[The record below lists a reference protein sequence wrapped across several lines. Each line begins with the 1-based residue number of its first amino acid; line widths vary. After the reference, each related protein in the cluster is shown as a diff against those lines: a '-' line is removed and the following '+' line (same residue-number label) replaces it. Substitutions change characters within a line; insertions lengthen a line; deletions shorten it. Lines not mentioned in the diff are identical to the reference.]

1 MQTLIPSTSS
11 PSNPRLFGGS
21 VYAGRMHFALWIVA
35 AALLSGEHVHGRHPT
50 PRSYSSHDYYVLEHD
65 PAGGATLDDCA
76 STLGLEVVEQAGELQ
91 NHWLLRV
98 PHSQLPP
105 RDVKEDVILAPE
117 AVAVLTTMAV
127 QTTLRYAL
135 NIISTGQVLA
145 RKRKSDRVQ
154 VEDLRRSYT
163 YFMDEKR
170 SVQWLKEQQ
179 GSLVFEEIGGPA
191 DHDAMDQT

>member
-1 MQTLIPSTSS
+1 M
-11 PSNPRLFGGS
+11 
-21 VYAGRMHFALWIVA
+21 
-35 AALLSGEHVHGRHPT
+35 
-50 PRSYSSHDYYVLEHD
+50 
-65 PAGGATLDDCA
+65 
-76 STLGLEVVEQAGELQ
+76 
-91 NHWLLRV
+91 
-98 PHSQLPP
+98 
-105 RDVKEDVILAPE
+105 
-117 AVAVLTTMAV
+117 TTMAI

-145 RKRKSDRVQ
+145 RKRKSDRVE

-191 DHDAMDQT
+191 DHDAMDQS